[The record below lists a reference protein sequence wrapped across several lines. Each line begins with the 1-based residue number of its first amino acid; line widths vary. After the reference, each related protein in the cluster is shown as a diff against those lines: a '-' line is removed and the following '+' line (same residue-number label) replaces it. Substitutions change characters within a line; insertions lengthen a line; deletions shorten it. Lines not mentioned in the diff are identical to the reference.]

1 MITLTPSTATKT
13 SVNLVGKQVRC
24 VIPTSFTD
32 GTKHKIGDLITV
44 TEETNAYYNLFLGQG
59 YRLVIK

>member
-13 SVNLVGKQVRC
+13 STNLVGKQVRC

-32 GTKHKIGDLITV
+32 GTKHSIDDLITV
-44 TEETNAYYNLFLGQG
+44 TEETNAYYSLFLNKG
-59 YRLVIK
+59 YRLVIE